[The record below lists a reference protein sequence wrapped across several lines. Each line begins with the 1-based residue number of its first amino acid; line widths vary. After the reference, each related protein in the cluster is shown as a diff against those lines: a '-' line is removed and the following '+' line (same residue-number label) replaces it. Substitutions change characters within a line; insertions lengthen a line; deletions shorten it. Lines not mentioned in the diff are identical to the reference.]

1 LATYWLRVRRK
12 NLTNTLFAL
21 LHAMTDTIIAQSTPN
36 GESALALV
44 RINGPLCAKIAEEA
58 LALPHPTPRKCYLR
72 DFRSTA
78 SNEILDQVTAVFFA
92 KGKSFTG
99 DETLEITCHG
109 NSLIVERILEDLLAR
124 GCRIATPGEFSR
136 RAFMSGNIDLTQAE
150 SIAEIISARSDAELK
165 IANSNLRGSL
175 SNTFISLQDSILEV
189 QALLEASLD
198 FPEEEIEE
206 ESRKSILEIIDSIV
220 CRMKNF
226 IENSYKKKHLSH
238 ALKVLLI
245 GPPNAGKSTLF
256 NTMLGHQR
264 ALVSE
269 VPGTTRDYLSQEIKL
284 GDYRIELIDCAGI
297 RISENETESLG
308 VNNSIALI
316 EEAVL
321 VLFVIDGSLPYPT
334 DFHEIVCPKLED
346 VNTIV
351 VENKKDLPKHDD
363 IFSYPEHSELLSVC
377 AHQPDD
383 VERLCKSIEKHF
395 AETFPFDPSQ
405 DVIVNAR
412 HADLLSKAASSLTSV
427 TNLLNS
433 TEGIEIVLHELNHC
447 RSHID
452 EIIGTKT
459 NEDVLDLLFK
469 KFCIGK

>member
-1 LATYWLRVRRK
+1 
-12 NLTNTLFAL
+12 
-21 LHAMTDTIIAQSTPN
+21 
-36 GESALALV
+36 
-44 RINGPLCAKIAEEA
+44 
-58 LALPHPTPRKCYLR
+58 
-72 DFRSTA
+72 
-78 SNEILDQVTAVFFA
+78 
-92 KGKSFTG
+92 
-99 DETLEITCHG
+99 
-109 NSLIVERILEDLLAR
+109 
-124 GCRIATPGEFSR
+124 
-136 RAFMSGNIDLTQAE
+136 
-150 SIAEIISARSDAELK
+150 
-165 IANSNLRGSL
+165 
-175 SNTFISLQDSILEV
+175 LQDSILEV

-206 ESRKSILEIIDSIV
+206 ESRKSILERIDSIV
-220 CRMKNF
+220 CKMKHF
-226 IENSYKKKHLSH
+226 IENSHKKKHLYH

-269 VPGTTRDYLSQEIKL
+269 APGTTRDYLSQEIQL
-284 GDYRIELIDCAGI
+284 GDFRIELIDCAGI
-297 RISENETESLG
+297 RTSENKTESLG
-308 VNNSIALI
+308 VTNSIALI

-363 IFSYPEHSELLSVC
+363 EFSYPEHSELLSVC

-383 VERLCKSIEKHF
+383 VETLCKSIETHF

-412 HADLLSKAASSLTSV
+412 HANLLSKAASSLTSV

-459 NEDVLDLLFK
+459 NEDVLDLLFN

>member
-1 LATYWLRVRRK
+1 
-12 NLTNTLFAL
+12 
-21 LHAMTDTIIAQSTPN
+21 MTDTIIAQSTPN
-36 GESALALV
+36 GESALALI
-44 RINGPLCAKIAEEA
+44 RINGPLCAKIAEDA

-72 DFRSTA
+72 DFRSA
-78 SNEILDQVTAVFFA
+78 KSNEVLDQVTAVFFA

-109 NSLIVERILEDLLAR
+109 NSLIVERILQDLLAR
-124 GCRIATPGEFSR
+124 GCRIANPGEFSR

-189 QALLEASLD
+189 QALLEASVD
-198 FPEEEIEE
+198 FPEEELEE
-206 ESRKSILEIIDSIV
+206 ESRKNILERIDSIV
-220 CRMKNF
+220 CSLKHF
-226 IENSYKKKHLSH
+226 ISNSHKKKHLSH
-238 ALKVLLI
+238 ALKVLLT

-256 NTMLGHQR
+256 NSILGQQR

-269 VPGTTRDYLSQEIKL
+269 LPGTTRDYLSQEIQL

-297 RISENETESLG
+297 RTSENETETLG

-316 EEAVL
+316 EEAAM

-334 DFHEIVCPKLED
+334 DFHKIVWPKLED

-351 VENKKDLPKHDD
+351 VENKKDLPKHND

-383 VERLCKSIEKHF
+383 IALLCKSIEKQF
-395 AETFPFDPSQ
+395 SETFPFDPAQ
-405 DVIVNAR
+405 DIIVNAR
-412 HADLLSKAASSLTSV
+412 HADLLSKAYSSLTVV

-433 TEGIEIVLHELNHC
+433 TEGIEIVLHELNYS

-459 NEDVLDLLFK
+459 NEDVLDRLFN